1 MQQFTPEQMKLFQS
15 MFGQLGPDS
24 FLGKLASGDQS
35 QFEQLEAP
43 AWRQFQEAQGGLAS
57 RFSGAG
63 MGGRHS
69 SGFQNAANQQSM
81 DFASQL
87 QSQRMGLQQQALQ
100 SLMGMSNQLLQ
111 QRPYE
116 QLHKEALSGRNW
128 WVAGWMTQ
136 ACGHAAICIIRSIM
150 VQIIEDFGA
159 KLGQGIGQGLRNA
172 MRFAEKLKQ
181 KRVEEEEKNRIFDV
195 VGIRKKRAT
204 TGPWSRRVP

>member
-1 MQQFTPEQMKLFQS
+1 MSMATGAISGNRMTGNMQKNKIPKGYEHGQLGQFTPEQMQLFQS

-87 QSQRMGLQQQALQ
+87 QSQRMGLQQQALE
-100 SLMGMSNQLLQ
+100 SLMGMSNTLLQ

-116 QLHKEALSGRNW
+116 QFLTPKKTPFWQSLLQSG
-128 WVAGWMTQ
+128 VGGLAQG
-136 ACGHAAICIIRSIM
+136 
-150 VQIIEDFGA
+150 FGSGFGGKA
-159 KLGQGIGQGLRNA
+159 
-172 MRFAEKLKQ
+172 F
-181 KRVEEEEKNRIFDV
+181 
-195 VGIRKKRAT
+195 
-204 TGPWSRRVP
+204 TGMFG

>member
-1 MQQFTPEQMKLFQS
+1 MSMATGVSSKNQMTPTLQKGKKVGSLTPYSMQQFTPEQMKLFQS

-116 QLHKEALSGRNW
+116 QFTKQPFWQELVGGA
-128 WVAGWMTQ
+128 AGGITQ
-136 ACGHAAICIIRSIM
+136 AAAM
-150 VQIIEDFGA
+150 LPFV
-159 KLGQGIGQGLRNA
+159 L
-172 MRFAEKLKQ
+172 
-181 KRVEEEEKNRIFDV
+181 
-195 VGIRKKRAT
+195 
-204 TGPWSRRVP
+204 